1 MPLCSAPGRSNRL
14 DKGPEKHLSFRHSP
28 LKNKKLAEKRLF
40 QFRHDAH
47 FMTKIL
53 ENAYVCNV
61 TNLLTETKCW
71 VRRQLR
77 KRRLKQDAVP
87 KLFQCK
93 VPLESH
99 LNKPLKILRCSNTR
113 NPFVSLPRN
122 KMKIQTIEVKK

>member
-87 KLFQCK
+87 NLFQRE
-93 VPLESH
+93 VPLEPRF
-99 LNKPLKILRCSNTR
+99 NKPLKILR
-113 NPFVSLPRN
+113 L
-122 KMKIQTIEVKK
+122 Q